1 VEAIMIAARVKLA
14 WLAAMLLAAQLAASA
29 GSAAA
34 PQAQQPPDAAAKTE
48 DLTPEQRM
56 QRRFPQP
63 VRVGDLIGLPVLDYG
78 DSTIGYIRQVVRTP
92 DDKIKLI
99 VPYGHWFGWARTECF
114 LAWCRRRRGEG
125 NTDRARRDDPHCNH
139 AKVIV
144 AAVIR
149 VGAGSNSNR
158 GTFGQPRS
166 SSVGKSAWMIR
177 HTHP

>member
-1 VEAIMIAARVKLA
+1 VEAIMIAARVKPA

-78 DSTIGYIRQVVRTP
+78 DSTIGYIREVVRTP

-114 LAWCRRRRGEG
+114 LAWCRRPVVLPIEAVAILGRQ
-125 NTDRARRDDPHCNH
+125 
-139 AKVIV
+139 V
-144 AAVIR
+144 AALDFAR
-149 VGAGSNSNR
+149 EEFDGLP
-158 GTFGQPRS
+158 TFDAAKATPIARDE
-166 SSVGKSAWMIR
+166 MIR
-177 HTHP
+177 IAITRR